1 MHNLGSMKVF
11 REHRPVAKGSDTQDS
26 TVASANLLKPVIQP
40 SQAAN
45 GIFSEHMSSPMSSK
59 MDSDRTEAAK
69 GKLLIVDDSLETLKL
84 LSEFLSMSGY
94 QVHCMQGAH
103 QIESTVQRIRPDLI
117 LLDINLIGVSGY
129 TICQQLKANV
139 ELRAIPIIF
148 ISVSDERQDK
158 LKAFSVGGADYIT
171 KPFWFEEVQARVAN
185 QVTMYRLQ
193 QRLKLQTKR
202 ALASKGQMP
211 LLADLQRMLHR
222 QATRLKAQNERL
234 QKEIHE
240 RKHAEKALRREKYK
254 SEKLLLNILPQAVV
268 DQLKQFQ
275 GSLAERFDDATILFA
290 DIVNFTPLA
299 AQVTPLELVQLL
311 NQIFSTF
318 DRLAEEHGL
327 EKIKTIGDAYMVVGG
342 LPVPNDNHIEA
353 VINMAIAM
361 QAAIQTFTRA
371 DGQPLQLRIGIN
383 TGAVVAGVIGIKKF
397 SYDLWG
403 DAVNVA
409 SRMESQGVPGK
420 IQVTETTY
428 QRLKHKYY
436 FTPAG
441 EVTIKGKGQMRTY
454 HLAGKVEN

>member
-1 MHNLGSMKVF
+1 
-11 REHRPVAKGSDTQDS
+11 
-26 TVASANLLKPVIQP
+26 
-40 SQAAN
+40 
-45 GIFSEHMSSPMSSK
+45 
-59 MDSDRTEAAK
+59 
-69 GKLLIVDDSLETLKL
+69 
-84 LSEFLSMSGY
+84 
-94 QVHCMQGAH
+94 
-103 QIESTVQRIRPDLI
+103 
-117 LLDINLIGVSGY
+117 
-129 TICQQLKANV
+129 
-139 ELRAIPIIF
+139 IF